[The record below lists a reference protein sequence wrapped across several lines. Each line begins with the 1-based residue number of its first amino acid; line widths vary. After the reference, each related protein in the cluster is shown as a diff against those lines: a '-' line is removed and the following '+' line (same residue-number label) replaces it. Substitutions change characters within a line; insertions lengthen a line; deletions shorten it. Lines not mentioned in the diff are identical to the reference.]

1 VIWHI
6 FKKDVRL
13 LWPFAAL
20 AALIHGVNAVP
31 AAFSTGIDTLF
42 FVSIPLALVSLLS
55 LVALVVSVAQQDLVP
70 GERQDWLI
78 RPINRLHLVAAKL
91 LFVVLLGL
99 APICAADVAL
109 GLVHELPLGDV
120 VAASVRR
127 SAALLCYICVP
138 TLIVAAMTRTL
149 TEFVVTVA
157 VAAIALIG
165 LFSVTPVVGLV
176 DTLSASGIAWI
187 TTCIWGILSVLAA
200 LTILPQQYLHRRTV
214 RTRWLSGGALV
225 CALLASMLPWRAGF
239 AIQEHFAPQPGAGTA
254 VALEYDPTAPVRL
267 VRQGQQTGEDGALIL
282 FTLRATNLPGNT
294 QLRPDHYTVRVL
306 DGDGK
311 ALYQGE
317 SKLRMSIYPEPGAPL
332 RQEDGTSAPV
342 VAQQAVE
349 IRSPIPLHRP
359 GQIVR
364 VEIDYSL
371 TLFRAVAQDWIA
383 DVGND
388 QVLAGFARCT
398 TRPRNGG
405 DAVNMVCLSTHP
417 WSACLAGYRIERH
430 TGKKTWHFT
439 SCDTVDYAPF
449 TGAIWRDAYFRL
461 GWFGAGQG
469 LSAGAQTAGNP
480 GAAANLIETLL
491 PQDHFTRRVVIP
503 QLRLP

>member
-1 VIWHI
+1 MIWHI
-6 FKKDVRL
+6 FKKDARL

-20 AALIHGVNAVP
+20 AALVHGLNAVA
-31 AAFSTGIDTLF
+31 AAFSTGIDKLF
-42 FVSIPLALVSLLS
+42 FASIPLALVSLLS
-55 LVALVVSVAQQDLVP
+55 LVVLAVSVAQQDLVP

-99 APICAADVAL
+99 APMCIADVAL
-109 GLVHELPLGDV
+109 GLARELPLGDV
-120 VAASVRR
+120 LAASVRR

-138 TLIVAAMTRTL
+138 TLIFAAITRTL

-157 VAAIALIG
+157 LAAIALIG
-165 LFSVTPVVGLV
+165 LFSITPVVGLV

-187 TTCIWGILSVLAA
+187 TTCSWGILSVLAA
-200 LTILPQQYLHRRTV
+200 LTILPQQYLHRRTL

-239 AIQEHFAPQPGAGTA
+239 AIQEHFAPQPRAGAA

-267 VRQGQQTGEDGALIL
+267 VRQGRQTGEDGALIL

-294 QLRPDHYTVRVL
+294 QLRPDHYTVRML

-311 ALYQGE
+311 TLYQGE
-317 SKLRMSIYPEPGAPL
+317 SKLRMSIYPQPGAPL
-332 RQEDGTSAPV
+332 RQEDAASAPV

-349 IRSPIPLHRP
+349 ITSPIPLHEP
-359 GQIVR
+359 NQIVR

-371 TLFRAVAQDWIA
+371 TLFRAVAQDRIA
-383 DVGND
+383 DRGND
-388 QVLAGFARCT
+388 QLLAGFARCT
-398 TRPRNGG
+398 TRPGNGG

-417 WSACLAGYRIERH
+417 WSACLTGYRVEKL

-449 TGAIWRDAYFRL
+449 AGAIWRDAYFRL
-461 GWFGAGQG
+461 GWFGTGQ
-469 LSAGAQTAGNP
+469 SFPKAADKPDNP
-480 GAAANLIETLL
+480 GVGPTVIETLL

-503 QLRLP
+503 QLQLP